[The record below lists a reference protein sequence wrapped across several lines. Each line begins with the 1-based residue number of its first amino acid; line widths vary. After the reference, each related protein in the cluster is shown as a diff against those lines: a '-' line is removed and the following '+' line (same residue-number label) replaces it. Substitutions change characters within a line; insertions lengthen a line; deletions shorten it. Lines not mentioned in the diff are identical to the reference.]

1 MPDVIQLLPDSIA
14 NQIAAGEVVQRPAS
28 VVKELLEN
36 SVDAGAEHITLII
49 KDAGKALVQVVDDGS
64 GMSDTDARLSLER
77 HATSKIRN
85 IHDLL
90 TLRTMGFRG
99 EALASIAAVS
109 QMEIRTRLEKEEL
122 GSLLVVEGSEV
133 KSQEPVACA
142 KGTSIVVKNLFYNI
156 PARRNFLKS
165 NPVEVKHITDEFL
178 HVALAAPGVAFTFYM
193 GDEAFYEL
201 PKANL
206 SQRIVSIFG
215 KNYQEQLAPCAEE
228 TAYVRVHGYVGKPEF
243 AKRTRGE
250 QFLFANNRFIRSN
263 YLHHAVMNA
272 FEGLLQESTFPFYV
286 LFVDINPQHM
296 DVNIHPTKTEVK
308 FDDERAVYAV
318 VRAAVRQSLAAH
330 NLTPALDFSDDVN
343 LLNKLNQAG
352 ALERDVYFEE
362 RFQRTPGS
370 SIRDNWMKLFDEER
384 PVSSP
389 QHLYYESTLNHT
401 SKESLPEG
409 RLVVQLHNRYILC
422 QVRQGLMMVNQEL
435 AHERVLYEH
444 FMTHGAMQA
453 GESQQSLFPGTI
465 EFTPSDFSLVME
477 VADEIRALGF
487 QFEAFGKN
495 SIIITGY
502 PAGMTTDN
510 EKALFE
516 ALIEQF
522 KANQDQLSLPVKES
536 LVRALARRAAIK
548 EGTPMQKEEMEALIA
563 RLMACKSP
571 SYTPEGTPTFYIFD
585 VARLE
590 QHFSR
595 SSR

>member
-36 SVDAGAEHITLII
+36 SVDAGAEHVTLII
-49 KDAGKALVQVVDDGS
+49 KDAGKALVQVVDDGT

-109 QMEIRTRLEKEEL
+109 QMEIRTRLENEEL
-122 GSLLVVEGSEV
+122 GSLIVVEGSEV
-133 KSQEPVACA
+133 RTQEPVAA
-142 KGTSIVVKNLFYNI
+142 ARGTSIGVKNLFYNI

-178 HVALAAPGVAFTFYM
+178 HVALATPGVAFTFYM
-193 GDEAFYEL
+193 GDEEVYEL
-201 PKANL
+201 PIANL
-206 SQRIVSIFG
+206 GQRIVGIFG
-215 KNYQEQLAPCAEE
+215 KNYQEQLATCSEE

-250 QFLFANNRFIRSN
+250 QFLFANNRYIRSN

-272 FEGLLQESTFPFYV
+272 FEGLLQENTFPFYV

-352 ALERDVYFEE
+352 ALERDVYFQE

-370 SIRDNWMKLFDEER
+370 SKPDNWMKLFEEER

-389 QHLYYESTLNHT
+389 QNFYYESTLNQP
-401 SKESLPEG
+401 SKEPLPEG

-444 FMTHGAMQA
+444 FMAQSSLQA
-453 GESQQSLFPGTI
+453 RESQQSLFPGTI

-477 VADEIRALGF
+477 VAEEIRALGF
-487 QFEAFGKN
+487 QFEVFGKN
-495 SIIITGY
+495 SIMINGY

-522 KANQDQLSLPVKES
+522 KANQDQLSLPVRES

-585 VARLE
+585 VAKLE

-595 SSR
+595 TSR